1 MRRQLFTGFLMT
13 IALIVLLGV
22 LYPLAVFGVSQG
34 LFKDKANGSFI
45 KNKNGQIV
53 GSSLIGQNFVDANG
67 NPDPKYFQP
76 RPSAAGKGYDAL
88 ASGGSNLGPSNPKLI
103 APATGPNCYLVGKTD
118 ADGNPVVGS
127 DGNPVQECYGDTVPG
142 RIANYRQFNG
152 LDANAEVPV
161 DAVTSSASGLDP
173 HISVANA
180 KLQASRVAKAR
191 GLPLDTVNSLISKH
205 TAGRSWGFL
214 GEKVV
219 NVLELNL
226 DLDQQSQS

>member
-1 MRRQLFTGFLMT
+1 MRRQLITGLLMT
-13 IALIVLLGV
+13 VALTVLLGL

-34 LFKDKANGSFI
+34 LFRDNANGSFV
-45 KNKNGQIV
+45 KNKDGQVV

-88 ASGGSNLGPSNPKLI
+88 ASGGTNLGPSNPKLI
-103 APATGPNCYLVGKTD
+103 APATGPNCFLVDKTD
-118 ADGNPVVGS
+118 AESNPVLGPDGNPE
-127 DGNPVQECYGDTVPG
+127 QECYGDTVPA
-142 RIANYRQFNG
+142 RVATYRDFNKLG
-152 LDANAEVPV
+152 ADVEVPV
-161 DAVTSSASGLDP
+161 DAVTASGSGLDP

-180 KLQASRVAKAR
+180 ELQAQRVADAR
-191 GLPLDTVNSLISKH
+191 GLPVDTVHSLISKH

-226 DLDQQSQS
+226 DLDAQT